1 MLLIVMFESG
11 TWRVKPGEQFTFGR
25 AKTCTLVLPDSD
37 RGVSR
42 NAGCLDFRGG
52 LWWLANTSAS
62 SMLYL
67 AGDLGFKA
75 DIPPGMALPLQQWH
89 AKVRI
94 DGILDSYTVRMRLPD
109 LDEEADADDEPS
121 LVVAVPDALERRITS
136 TRLRAPLN
144 DDDRL
149 VLAARF
155 EEYLTWRH
163 SGAAAPRSARE
174 AADRIGWRPHTVA
187 KRCENIRNRYVR
199 IGVPGLRGPRALE
212 ELAALLIST
221 GELTGDD
228 LRRLPPRSSADSQL
242 AGPPGAAGR
251 PLAAA
256 RPPSAAPA
264 QAGLSA
270 GPLIAAPP
278 AASPGPA
285 ASQPEPASAVSP
297 EEAWAVEPPT
307 EEQPPAAP
315 QPSPEGSP
323 PLAAAV
329 SRPGS

>member
-1 MLLIVMFESG
+1 MFDSG
-11 TWRVKPGEQFTFGR
+11 TWRVRPGEQLTFGR
-25 AKTCTLVLPDSD
+25 ASTCTLALPGDD

-42 NAGCLDFRGG
+42 NAGSFDWRGG
-52 LWWLANTSAS
+52 FWWLTNASAS

-94 DGILDSYTVRMRLPD
+94 DGVIDSYTLRLRLPD
-109 LDEEADADDEPS
+109 LDEESDDDDDESPAG
-121 LVVAVPDALERRITS
+121 AVPDAVPERTV
-136 TRLRAPLN
+136 TATKLRAPLN

-155 EEYLTWRH
+155 EEYLTWKH
-163 SGAAAPRSARE
+163 SGAAAPRSAKE

-228 LRRLPPRSSADSQL
+228 LRRLPPLSSASTPPTS
-242 AGPPGAAGR
+242 AGTAAAG
-251 PLAAA
+251 
-256 RPPSAAPA
+256 
-264 QAGLSA
+264 G
-270 GPLIAAPP
+270 
-278 AASPGPA
+278 
-285 ASQPEPASAVSP
+285 
-297 EEAWAVEPPT
+297 
-307 EEQPPAAP
+307 
-315 QPSPEGSP
+315 
-323 PLAAAV
+323 
-329 SRPGS
+329 